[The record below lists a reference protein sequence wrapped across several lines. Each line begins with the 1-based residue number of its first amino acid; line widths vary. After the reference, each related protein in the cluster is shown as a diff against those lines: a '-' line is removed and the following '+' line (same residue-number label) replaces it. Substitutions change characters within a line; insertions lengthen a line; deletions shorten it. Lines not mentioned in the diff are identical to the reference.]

1 MPEDRWE
8 ALRTLPR
15 EVVPPT
21 YADIVHTARRR
32 RTGAVLGV
40 AAVVVLALGASSLG
54 VALTN
59 DDAVRPA
66 HSPRKVQTGPPS
78 PTASVPVKTPGHH
91 GLTAAQIVNSPRAVL
106 FGLAV
111 SPDDPDVRATL
122 WGLCPRRACGPYREA
137 VALTDDGF
145 ATARY
150 IRVSSL
156 SPFEWCGTGVIVR
169 AASGTLALISP
180 TAPARSITVSA
191 RSEPLTGNERL
202 VASGDP
208 TRRGFRYLAVD
219 PRAAT
224 AHPIPVPYPRSSIL
238 QLVQSRGTTV
248 WGTLSTN
255 KIVSSAD
262 GGASWQPIVNPSG
275 LLQLDPIDSAAPG
288 ILAFI
293 EAGDDDSRQAGSL
306 LRSTD
311 DGASWQQ
318 VRPPGFANASAS
330 WAAVTPTGRLLVYVF
345 GHFSG
350 TAPPVGLYESD
361 SASWLTFH
369 RVPDGQD
376 GDLKL
381 ASVNPSGHQ
390 SLYLYNQTGL
400 HVSTDE
406 ARTWHVIRAR

>member
-1 MPEDRWE
+1 MPDDRWE
-8 ALRTLPR
+8 ALRNLPR

-21 YADIVHTARRR
+21 YAHIVHTARRR
-32 RTGAVLGV
+32 RAGAVLGV
-40 AAVVVLALGASSLG
+40 AVVVVLALGASSLG

-59 DDAVRPA
+59 DEAVQPT
-66 HSPRKVQTGPPS
+66 HSPHAPGTPAQVHTPPPPHS
-78 PTASVPVKTPGHH
+78 GSH
-91 GLTAAQIVNSPRAVL
+91 GVTAAQIVNSPRAVL

-111 SPDDPDVRATL
+111 SPDDPEVRATL

-150 IRVSSL
+150 IRVSYL

-180 TAPARSITVSA
+180 TAPARSITVA
-191 RSEPLTGNERL
+191 DRTEPLRGNERL

-208 TRRGFRYLAVD
+208 KGRDFRYLAVD
-219 PRAAT
+219 PGTAT
-224 AHPIPVPYPRSSIL
+224 AHPIPVPYPPSSIPQLL
-238 QLVQSRGTTV
+238 QSGRTTI

-262 GGASWQPIVNPSG
+262 GGATWRPVVDSADP
-275 LLQLDPIDSAAPG
+275 LQLDPIDSAARG
-288 ILAFI
+288 TLAFI
-293 EAGDDDSRQAGSL
+293 KAGDDDSREAGFL

-311 DGASWQQ
+311 NGASWQQ
-318 VRPPGFANASAS
+318 VRPAEFTNASAS
-330 WAAVTPTGRLLVYVF
+330 WAAVTPTGRLLLYVF
-345 GHFSG
+345 GHFKG

-369 RVPDGQD
+369 RVPDGRD
-376 GDLKL
+376 GDLEL
-381 ASVNPSGHQ
+381 ANLDPSGRQ
-390 SLYLYNQTGL
+390 SLYLYNQAGL

-406 ARTWHVIRAR
+406 ARTWHVIKAR